1 MGTGF
6 ADNADFFEIVNKTF
20 NPEHMIDIV
29 FPLMTV
35 IDSVFAAQLLLCLA
49 FGGWLNAV
57 MKWWFLEDRPYWW
70 IRETTFYSLTNRP
83 VLQQTLQTC
92 ETGPGSP
99 SGHTSTAAMML
110 ILSLM
115 WISHV
120 MHDRKCYI
128 WWWKHVMYPISVM
141 ALISVV
147 LARLFIATHFP
158 HQCLLGALVGSFLAP
173 ALCIY
178 VSDPFIWR
186 YGCHATYETSKAVA
200 WHVFG
205 AVATILI
212 AGITYLCLLWCGLD
226 PHWTVK
232 LAFRWCENPEAISVS
247 TTPMY
252 ALVHATGS
260 LLGWAL
266 CVTPAVAEYRHYSK
280 NRSIIISAFATVI
293 ILMGYQHI
301 QDNVCKSDAMKFYAS
316 LFIMSAIKP
325 FLLLRVTP
333 AIAMWPFQG
342 SKTKKD

>member
-1 MGTGF
+1 F

-70 IRETTFYSLTNRP
+70 IRETTFYSMSNRP

-120 MHDRKCYI
+120 MHDRPL
-128 WWWKHVMYPISVM
+128 HM
-141 ALISVV
+141 A
-147 LARLFIATHFP
+147 
-158 HQCLLGALVGSFLAP
+158 
-173 ALCIY
+173 
-178 VSDPFIWR
+178 
-186 YGCHATYETSKAVA
+186 
-200 WHVFG
+200 
-205 AVATILI
+205 
-212 AGITYLCLLWCGLD
+212 
-226 PHWTVK
+226 
-232 LAFRWCENPEAISVS
+232 AFRWCENPEAISVS

-266 CVTPAVAEYRHYSK
+266 CVTPAVAE
-280 NRSIIISAFATVI
+280 
-293 ILMGYQHI
+293 
-301 QDNVCKSDAMKFYAS
+301 
-316 LFIMSAIKP
+316 
-325 FLLLRVTP
+325 
-333 AIAMWPFQG
+333 
-342 SKTKKD
+342 